1 MTNSITPV
9 QGDVELKQG
18 ASLIGGLMLAQMML
32 GISLNYSLL
41 QPILKMDAENFS
53 TGMPYI
59 MGLSTLLALLLSS
72 FNILYAQLL
81 PRAVRSAFR
90 STTTL
95 IIVFAAT
102 GFVLCAVEYVK
113 LTEYVSYAG
122 EIFKQFGQDLSPA
135 QELLRKTL
143 ATGRNKAHF
152 LSMILSSLSLLLFYI
167 LMYRSRLITKQLGA
181 FAIFSCALQ
190 LIAVGHTLFDFATPA
205 LMQLPLFITQII
217 VPIYLITRG
226 FNRQQQH

>member
-1 MTNSITPV
+1 
-9 QGDVELKQG
+9 
-18 ASLIGGLMLAQMML
+18 MLAQMGL
-32 GISLNYSLL
+32 GIFLNFFLL
-41 QPILKMDAENFS
+41 KPILMLDADNVSAGIPWLIGFS
-53 TGMPYI
+53 T
-59 MGLSTLLALLLSS
+59 LTALVVSS
-72 FNILYAQLL
+72 INIFYAQLL
-81 PRAVRSAFR
+81 PRTVASAFQN
-90 STTTL
+90 TTTL
-95 IIVFAAT
+95 VIVFAAA

-122 EIFKQFGQDLSPA
+122 EMFKQFGQDLSPA
-135 QELLRKTL
+135 QEHLRKTF

-190 LIAVGHTLFDFATPA
+190 LIAVGHTLFELAIPA

-226 FNRQQQH
+226 FNRQKQH

>member
-1 MTNSITPV
+1 MANNTTPV
-9 QGDVELKQG
+9 QSDNQLKQK
-18 ASLIGGLMLAQMML
+18 ASLIGSLMLAQMGL
-32 GISLNYSLL
+32 GIFLNFFLL
-41 QPILKMDAENFS
+41 KPILMLDADNVSAGIPWLIGFS
-53 TGMPYI
+53 T
-59 MGLSTLLALLLSS
+59 LTALVVSS
-72 FNILYAQLL
+72 INIFYAQLL
-81 PRAVRSAFR
+81 PRTVASAFQN
-90 STTTL
+90 TTTL
-95 IIVFAAT
+95 VIVFAAA

-122 EIFKQFGQDLSPA
+122 EMFKQFGQDLSPA
-135 QELLRKTL
+135 QEHLRKTF

-190 LIAVGHTLFDFATPA
+190 LIAVGHTLFELAIPA

-226 FNRQQQH
+226 FNRQKQH

>member
-1 MTNSITPV
+1 MANNTTPV
-9 QGDVELKQG
+9 QSDNQLKQK
-18 ASLIGGLMLAQMML
+18 ASLIGSLMLAQMGL
-32 GISLNYSLL
+32 GIFLNFFLL
-41 QPILKMDAENFS
+41 KPILMLDADNVSAGIPWLIGFS
-53 TGMPYI
+53 T
-59 MGLSTLLALLLSS
+59 LTALVVSS
-72 FNILYAQLL
+72 INIFYAQLL
-81 PRAVRSAFR
+81 PRTVASAFQN
-90 STTTL
+90 TTTL
-95 IIVFAAT
+95 VIVFAAA

-122 EIFKQFGQDLSPA
+122 EMFKQFGQDLSPA
-135 QELLRKTL
+135 QEHLRKTF

-190 LIAVGHTLFDFATPA
+190 LIAVGHTLFELAIPA